1 MVKFPMSYAS
11 LLLYTAAEKKIAG
24 SVQKPCRASGAG
36 DLGGRAGE
44 CLPGVRA
51 VAGRGCCVNPGLSGS
66 VARLSDS
73 SKIEYGTTPL
83 AGAGNAAPVR
93 FEATTSQQLKF
104 PRIADHLSL
113 SRDLDEDSSGLML
126 LGGWALWRGGKQ
138 VRMSLSAQRLCV
150 LLALHG
156 GQRRSYL
163 AGMLWPDVRDGQ
175 ALTRLRCALSRLRRQ
190 HDRLIEID
198 GQIVALH
205 PSVRVDVNE
214 LKAVARD
221 VIASRIGREYLGAV
235 CDQLVDPPEL
245 LLGWYEDWVLQERD
259 RINQLRLRALEALV
273 DQLLEAGEHHAAFE
287 AATAAI
293 RIDPLRESTHRAMMR
308 VHLAEG
314 NPALAGRQV
323 KQYREILR
331 AEIGIGEP
339 TPEMLALVNLRDG
352 PGAETSIRS
361 ESLVWPDFGA
371 DRD

>member
-1 MVKFPMSYAS
+1 M
-11 LLLYTAAEKKIAG
+11 
-24 SVQKPCRASGAG
+24 
-36 DLGGRAGE
+36 
-44 CLPGVRA
+44 
-51 VAGRGCCVNPGLSGS
+51 
-66 VARLSDS
+66 ARLSDS
-73 SKIEYGTTPL
+73 SKIEYDTNPLVGT
-83 AGAGNAAPVR
+83 GDAAPVR
-93 FEATTSQQLKF
+93 FEATASRQLKF

-113 SRDLDEDSSGLML
+113 TRDVDEDGSSLML

-198 GQIVALH
+198 GQTVALH
-205 PSVRVDVNE
+205 PSVRVDVIE

-221 VIASRIGREYLGAV
+221 VIASQIGREYLGAV

-245 LLGWYEDWVLQERD
+245 LLGWYDDWVLQERD

-273 DQLLEAGEHHAAFE
+273 DQLLEEGQHQAAFE
-287 AATAAI
+287 AASAAI
-293 RIDPLRESTHRAMMR
+293 GLDPLRESTHRALMR
-308 VHLAEG
+308 VYLAEG
-314 NPALAGRQV
+314 NPALAERQV

-331 AEIGIGEP
+331 AEVGSDEP
-339 TPEMLALVNLRDG
+339 TQEMLALVETRPP
-352 PGAETSIRS
+352 PGRAPRS
-361 ESLVWPDFGA
+361 VLSK
-371 DRD
+371 